1 MSKAL
6 ALEASSCCPRE
17 YATRAGCD
25 AVQLLLTLPMALS
38 TQLWKPWKWTMRLQ
52 PAVGSNAGGIH
63 AAAAGPGR
71 SGNARWVRLS
81 GMGCERGREHD
92 EKEKQPIRHARAVM
106 GWESDDRRLIILHK
120 VAFRSLRKVAPP
132 L

>member
-1 MSKAL
+1 
-6 ALEASSCCPRE
+6 
-17 YATRAGCD
+17 
-25 AVQLLLTLPMALS
+25 
-38 TQLWKPWKWTMRLQ
+38 MRLQ

-92 EKEKQPIRHARAVM
+92 DREKQPIRHARAVM